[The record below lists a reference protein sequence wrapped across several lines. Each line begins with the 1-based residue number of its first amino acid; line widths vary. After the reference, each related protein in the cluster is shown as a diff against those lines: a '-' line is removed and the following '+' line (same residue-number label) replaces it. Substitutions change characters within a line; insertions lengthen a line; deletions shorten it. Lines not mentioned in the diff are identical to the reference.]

1 MSRIQPEEVPELPVP
16 FMNEDHR
23 REIGLVNDVAAALDA
38 RAGVGVGALPAA
50 LEPVVERLALLAV
63 QMREH
68 FLHEEAAM
76 RVSRFPGYAVHRAEH
91 DRVLAQMDREARAFR
106 DDGDAARLARYLFEG
121 LPAWYRGH
129 VRAMDAEAARHLA
142 AMGGDEAAAP

>member
-1 MSRIQPEEVPELPVP
+1 MSRIQPEEFPELPVP

-38 RAGVGVGALPAA
+38 RAGVGAQPGA

-68 FLHEEAAM
+68 FLREEAAM
-76 RVSRFPGYAVHRAEH
+76 RVSRFPGYALHRAEH
-91 DRVLAQMDREARAFR
+91 DRVLAEMDREARAFR

-129 VRAMDAEAARHLA
+129 VRTMDVDAARYLA